1 MTEKEISKQITRYI
15 KGELSE
21 QEEDLLWEEFLENRK
36 YYDLFETELNLTDL
50 FKNKKYRVDKPDN
63 HNSLNSPTNR
73 YAISVASIAALIL
86 TAVMIY
92 TFLFQS
98 NAQPGTYALSEIEL
112 TQMLG
117 SDIFRDESPNADML
131 DQQINRALSLALS
144 GNGEEATDILNSLT
158 SESYTGI
165 QKIRIHYNLGI
176 LAYNEGDFDLS
187 LNNFL
192 ALNEQLPESTP
203 DYIVENTQWYIS
215 NVYLQQGQIDKA
227 IQQLQRIA
235 SGNGSHNTKAANV
248 LLSLTEN

>member
-15 KGELSE
+15 NGALTE

-36 YYDLFETELNLTDL
+36 NYDLFETELNLTDL
-50 FKNKKYRVDKPDN
+50 FQNKKFRVDESDN
-63 HNSLNSPTNR
+63 HNSFNSPTNR
-73 YAISVASIAALIL
+73 YSIAIGSIAALIL
-86 TAVMIY
+86 TSVMLY
-92 TFLFQS
+92 TFVFQS
-98 NAQPGTYALSEIEL
+98 NIQPGSYALSEIEL

-117 SDIFRDESPNADML
+117 SDIFRDESPDTGML

-144 GNGEEATDILNSLT
+144 GNGEEATEILNSLT

-192 ALNEQLPESTP
+192 ELNNQLPESIP

-215 NVYLQQGQIDKA
+215 NVYLQQGKIDKA
-227 IQQLQRIA
+227 IQQLQHIA
-235 SGNGSHNTKAANV
+235 SGNSTHNTKAANV
-248 LLSLTEN
+248 LSSLTDS